1 MAATLTRLLLTESDE
16 SYFDLGLNQKLLKE
30 NRLLS
35 SRVSFEDLVLVLLGV
50 GLKRSVP
57 TETLQTTHGQ

>member
-1 MAATLTRLLLTESDE
+1 MKHMV
-16 SYFDLGLNQKLLKE
+16 G
-30 NRLLS
+30 S

-57 TETLQTTHGQ
+57 TETLQTHMD